1 MEQMKITE
9 MEALINRNYKNIC
22 GMNVLK
28 NGVSVYEAY
37 FQGCT
42 SDSRMHVYSVT
53 KSIVSILLGIA
64 MDEGYIADVSQR
76 VLNFFRSMQP
86 GRKSMQ
92 RVK

>member
-42 SDSRMHVYSVT
+42 SESRMHVYSVT
-53 KSIVSILLGIA
+53 KSIVLKLSRLFDTFPKRIFSSCFLHGFEVLL
-64 MDEGYIADVSQR
+64 S
-76 VLNFFRSMQP
+76 L
-86 GRKSMQ
+86 
-92 RVK
+92 

>member
-42 SDSRMHVYSVT
+42 SESRMHVYSVT

-64 MDEGYIADVSQR
+64 MDEGTLRMCRKGFWI
-76 VLNFFRSMQP
+76 FFRSMQP